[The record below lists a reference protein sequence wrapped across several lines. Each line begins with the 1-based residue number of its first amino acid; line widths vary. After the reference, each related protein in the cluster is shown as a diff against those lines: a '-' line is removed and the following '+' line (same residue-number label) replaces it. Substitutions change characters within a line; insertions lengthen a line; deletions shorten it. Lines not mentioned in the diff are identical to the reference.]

1 MALEASDIP
10 KTIRSLGWEPRAID
24 DRTWRVTLD
33 TSVGIV
39 RIVVRYAGAWL
50 YLSIIPFFE
59 PKSIEQWGG
68 GKYPIGFL
76 GRLLAVNRN
85 LNMVKFALDDD
96 GDVVLKSELPTENL
110 QASELSAALVQ
121 LQKTTDQYRQP
132 VREALLD
139 AGRAAVN
146 ASANPT

>member
-1 MALEASDIP
+1 MAIAASDIP
-10 KTIRSLGWEPRAID
+10 QILRDLKWEPRAID

-39 RIVVRYAGAWL
+39 RIVVRHAGHWL

-59 PKSIEQWGG
+59 PKSIGEWGA

-110 QASELSAALVQ
+110 QAREVAAAVMQ

-132 VREALLD
+132 VREALLE
-139 AGRAAVN
+139 AGRAAV
-146 ASANPT
+146 AIK